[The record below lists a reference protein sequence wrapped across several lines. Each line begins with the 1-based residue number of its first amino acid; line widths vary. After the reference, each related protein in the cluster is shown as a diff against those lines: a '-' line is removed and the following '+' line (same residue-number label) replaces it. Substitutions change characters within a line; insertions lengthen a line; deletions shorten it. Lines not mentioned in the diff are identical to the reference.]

1 MYILTILKLGQDAMA
16 IQYSKGKRKKPVNY
30 AIKINLIAESQF
42 IFNSDFEEL
51 GKNKNKMWRNI
62 IYRQKS
68 FLFQLIKL
76 VHYVGE
82 SSFAQVLKNIT
93 YQTKIIFSPPS
104 CMLFHILVINDT
116 RYNTQRR
123 DDYISFSI
131 TEVNFIWKIIK
142 CVCFRK
148 SGMIIGGCE

>member
-1 MYILTILKLGQDAMA
+1 M
-16 IQYSKGKRKKPVNY
+16 NY
-30 AIKINLIAESQF
+30 AIKIYLIAESQF
-42 IFNSDFEEL
+42 IFISDFEEL
-51 GKNKNKMWRNI
+51 GKNKNKMKRNI

-104 CMLFHILVINDT
+104 YVYICFSAYWSLMIQDITSKEEMIILV
-116 RYNTQRR
+116 
-123 DDYISFSI
+123 SA
-131 TEVNFIWKIIK
+131 
-142 CVCFRK
+142 
-148 SGMIIGGCE
+148 